1 MATRSNIGAR
11 QKDGTIKAIY
21 CHWDGYP
28 ESVGATLAEHYTEPE
43 KVEALLNLGDFSSLR
58 DTIEETHAESYAQR
72 GEKGTEARTYKDEEE
87 WTESAQN
94 SDAEFL
100 YLFERDEW
108 NGEYE
113 WSFFS
118 ISNRWHKIPSKVMA

>member
-43 KVEALLNLGDFSSLR
+43 KVERLLDLGNFSSLGS
-58 DTIEETHAESYAQR
+58 TIEETYAGSYAQL
-72 GEKGTEARTYKDEEE
+72 GEVGNEAQTYKDEEE
-87 WTESAQN
+87 WQAVALDGGIEY
-94 SDAEFL
+94 L
-100 YLFERDEW
+100 YLFEFNQHLDA
-108 NGEYE
+108 YE
-113 WSFFS
+113 WGYFS
-118 ISNRWHKIPSKVMA
+118 VLPRWHRLPSKVMA